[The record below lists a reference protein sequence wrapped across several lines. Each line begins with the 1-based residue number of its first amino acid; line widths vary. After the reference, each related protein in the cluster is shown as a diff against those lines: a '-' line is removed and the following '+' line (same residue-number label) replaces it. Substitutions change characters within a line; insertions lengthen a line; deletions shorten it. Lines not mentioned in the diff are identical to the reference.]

1 MRVLDVH
8 ASVVPR
14 LSGGGVM
21 NRIRMVPDC
30 APTLERA
37 AREKA
42 WLDFLTEV
50 RASLLVWEID
60 PTVRAECEPVT
71 AWLARCANDLGR
83 WTP

>member
-1 MRVLDVH
+1 
-8 ASVVPR
+8 
-14 LSGGGVM
+14 M

-83 WTP
+83 WTPRMGYTTVTHASCRAQ